1 MHLNDLD
8 YEIPKEL
15 IALHPVKP
23 RDNSKL
29 VVVGKNNR
37 IIKFNEI
44 INELNSSDA
53 IIINNTK
60 VIHAELEGKID
71 NQKVSINL
79 NKIEDKK
86 TPRAV
91 QTREKTTRR
100 KPWAPPSSLDAP
112 PAPDGFKHRWI
123 RAEVMGIDDNKNL
136 SSRLR
141 EGFELVRADSGTQY
155 PTIQEGKYKGVI
167 GVGGLLLARIPV
179 EIVQE
184 RMDYFAQQ
192 TQDKENAIN
201 NDLLKEEHPS
211 MPISKPDRQ
220 SRVTFGGNRKD

>member
-1 MHLNDLD
+1 MHLKDLD

-15 IALHPVKP
+15 IALYPTKP

-60 VIHAELEGKID
+60 VIHSELEGTID

-86 TPRAV
+86 ENKLGAFL
-91 QTREKTTRR
+91 KTKKKANDRN
-100 KPWAPPSSLDAP
+100 
-112 PAPDGFKHRWI
+112 
-123 RAEVMGIDDNKNL
+123 EN
-136 SSRLR
+136 
-141 EGFELVRADSGTQY
+141 QY
-155 PTIQEGKYKGVI
+155 
-167 GVGGLLLARIPV
+167 
-179 EIVQE
+179 
-184 RMDYFAQQ
+184 F
-192 TQDKENAIN
+192 
-201 NDLLKEEHPS
+201 
-211 MPISKPDRQ
+211 
-220 SRVTFGGNRKD
+220 

>member
-1 MHLNDLD
+1 MSEENTNNVN
-8 YEIPKEL
+8 E
-15 IALHPVKP
+15 PVA
-23 RDNSKL
+23 
-29 VVVGKNNR
+29 
-37 IIKFNEI
+37 
-44 INELNSSDA
+44 SDR
-53 IIINNTK
+53 
-60 VIHAELEGKID
+60 
-71 NQKVSINL
+71 
-79 NKIEDKK
+79 
-86 TPRAV
+86 TPRSANA
-91 QTREKTTRR
+91 RENESRR
-100 KPWAPPSSLDAP
+100 TPWKQPSALDAP
-112 PAPDGFKHRWI
+112 PAPPGFKHRWI

-179 EIVQE
+179 EIVEE

-192 TQDKENAIN
+192 TQDKETAIQ

>member
-1 MHLNDLD
+1 M
-8 YEIPKEL
+8 
-15 IALHPVKP
+15 
-23 RDNSKL
+23 
-29 VVVGKNNR
+29 
-37 IIKFNEI
+37 
-44 INELNSSDA
+44 
-53 IIINNTK
+53 
-60 VIHAELEGKID
+60 
-71 NQKVSINL
+71 

-167 GVGGLLLARIPV
+167 GVGGLLLAKIPE
-179 EIVQE
+179 EIVEE
-184 RMDYFAQQ
+184 RMAYFADR
-192 TQDKENAIN
+192 TQDRDDAVES
-201 NDLLKEEHPS
+201 DLLKEQHPS
-211 MPISKPDRQ
+211 MPISKPERQ
-220 SRVTFGGNRKD
+220 SRVTFGGNRKN